1 MSEKKETPKLS
12 PELDGKFI
20 AVGVLPG
27 VITGKKYGTVDLRT
41 ISLEKAEKLVK
52 EGFPYLKK
60 IEKTPKHEVPAEG
73 KKQ

>member
-12 PELDGKFI
+12 AALEGKFE

-41 ISLEKAEKLVK
+41 ISLEKAQKLV
-52 EGFPYLKK
+52 EAGFPYLKK
-60 IEKTPKHEVPAEG
+60 VEKVPKAETADA
-73 KKQ
+73 KK

>member
-1 MSEKKETPKLS
+1 MSEKETPKLS
-12 PELDGKFI
+12 PALDGKFI

-41 ISLEKAEKLVK
+41 ISLAKAEKLVN

-60 IEKTPKHEVPAEG
+60 IEKAPKAEVPAEG
-73 KKQ
+73 KR

>member
-12 PELDGKFI
+12 PAIEGKFE

-27 VITGKKYGTVDLRT
+27 VITGKKFGTVDLRS
-41 ISLEKAEKLVK
+41 ISLEQAEELVK
-52 EGFPYLKK
+52 KGFPYLKK
-60 IEKTPKHEVPAEG
+60 SEKAVKAEALDA